1 MSRPIE
7 NEPKQSEQPR
17 HERVPEREAAQPEA
31 QRLMASLEQRVAA
44 RTAELEQANRQ
55 LEAEIAEH
63 RRTET
68 ALRESEQRFREIAE
82 NITEVFWL
90 ADRDK
95 TTLLYISPAYE
106 TVYQRS
112 CQSMYDNPLS
122 FLELVHPD
130 DLEIVRDSVRRHALG
145 SHQQTYRIIRPD
157 GEIRWIHTR
166 AFPVLDAAGNVLRV
180 AGLTE
185 DVTEAR
191 RAEGAIREKNQVL
204 GGILNNLPMVAWR
217 IDKNGLVTLS
227 EGRGL
232 ERLGLSNGEM
242 VGRNVFDFSPENT
255 EQFRRAL
262 AGETL
267 YYYTEGPPH
276 NPWGFE
282 TFLTPDDV
290 HDGGALGF
298 SIDVSEQ
305 KAAQDA
311 LRQSHQR
318 FNRLVN
324 SQFIGIVIA
333 DARGDIVEANDAFL
347 EMLGFDREVLE
358 AGGPRREQFMS
369 AKSRVKY
376 DRNFE
381 LLLREGTCAPIELQ
395 LLRRD
400 GTRLPVLV
408 GATLLDSFGKRCL
421 CIVLDVSERKRIEK
435 RQRREERLLRRLL
448 DLQEKERKLFAY
460 DVHDGYV
467 QDVVSAKM
475 ILEGHQHRLRQL
487 ASDHP
492 ALLES
497 FQLSIDLLGK
507 AINDGRRLIGELRPM
522 ILDEQGV
529 LGAIE
534 YLANDAREKSG
545 VAVTFQHEVQF
556 DRLPDLLEN
565 TVFRVVQE
573 ALNNV
578 RRHSQCRSAQV
589 TLYQRKGHLVI
600 SVTDDGVGFDKGAVP
615 DSRFG
620 LRGIIERARLFGGK
634 ARITSQPGQGVQIT
648 ARFPLDGVGR
658 RKKRGK
664 KFSG

>member
-1 MSRPIE
+1 MSRPID
-7 NEPKQSEQPR
+7 NESNQTEPALRDSASG
-17 HERVPEREAAQPEA
+17 REAAQAEA
-31 QRLMASLEQRVAA
+31 VRLMASLEQRVAA
-44 RTAELEQANRQ
+44 RTAELEQANRR

-95 TTLLYISPAYE
+95 TKLLYISPAYE
-106 TVYQRS
+106 TIYQRS

-130 DLEIVRDSVRRHALG
+130 DLELVRDSVRRHALG

-166 AFPVLDAAGNVLRV
+166 AFPVLDAAGHVLRV

-217 IDKNGLVTLS
+217 IDKHGLVTLS

-242 VGRNVFDFSPENT
+242 VGRNVFDYSPENT
-255 EQFRRAL
+255 EPFRRAL

-267 YYYTEGPPH
+267 YYYTEGPPD

-290 HDGGALGF
+290 HGGALGF

-333 DARGDIVEANDAFL
+333 DARGNIVEANDAFL
-347 EMLGFDREVLE
+347 EMLDYDRDVLE

-369 AKSRVKY
+369 AKSRARY
-376 DRNFE
+376 DRNFAQ
-381 LLLREGTCAPIELQ
+381 LLRHGTCAPIELL

-400 GTRLPVLV
+400 GTRVPVLV

-435 RQRREERLLRRLL
+435 RQHREERLLRRLL

-487 ASDHP
+487 ATDHP

-578 RRHSQCRSAQV
+578 RRHSKCRTAQV
-589 TLYQRKGHLVI
+589 TLYQRRGHLVI
-600 SVTDDGVGFDKGAVP
+600 SVIDDGVGFDKAAVP
-615 DSRFG
+615 ESRFG

-634 ARITSQPGQGVQIT
+634 ARITSQPGQGAQVT